1 MEDWTEKYR
10 PKTLDEVIGNR
21 EAKNLLR
28 NWASQWNLGKP
39 PKKRAVILTGK
50 AGTGKTS
57 SALALANEYNWIVI
71 ELNASDVRN
80 AEKIKK
86 VATYGALNETFTD
99 RGSFVPIKKGGR
111 KLILLDEADNL
122 YERRSTENG
131 AAGEEML
138 DKGGKKAIVE
148 TIKETKQPII
158 LVVNDFYELT
168 KGGGEAL
175 KDLCLTIRFSE
186 KMIPPQEIETL
197 LRRITAA
204 EGIYVDAEVLATLA
218 ERCKGDVRSAVRDLQ
233 SLCIG
238 KTRVERTVLST
249 LGYRDREQT
258 VFEVLNEVFKT
269 KNIARINRLI
279 GQSGEDPKSLI
290 QWIDENLPRAYPDA
304 MDLAKAYKILATADM
319 FLGRAEKHR
328 AYILWRYAMDLMG
341 GGVATAKKR
350 IYSTSER
357 YQFPSWLKEMK
368 TTKSLR
374 ETRNSVAAKIGNL
387 CHCSSKKA
395 NEMINVFQQLCQNN
409 ETYAFTLKD
418 KLQLTEDEIRYL
430 IGPKY
435 EALKEKFLKKEEDIE
450 AYEIIEEQPEKK
462 ELEQQ
467 KLF

>member
-1 MEDWTEKYR
+1 
-10 PKTLDEVIGNR
+10 
-21 EAKNLLR
+21 
-28 NWASQWNLGKP
+28 KP
-39 PKKRAVILTGK
+39 
-50 AGTGKTS
+50 GTGKTS
-57 SALALANEYNWIVI
+57 TVLALANEYNWIVI
-71 ELNASDVRN
+71 ELNASDVRS

-99 RGSFVPIKKGGR
+99 HGSFVPVKKGGR

-131 AAGEEML
+131 VTGDEML

-158 LVVNDFYELT
+158 LVVNDLYELT

-197 LRRITAA
+197 LRRITTA
-204 EGIYVDAEVLATLA
+204 EGIHVDAEVLTTLA

-249 LGYRDREQT
+249 LGYRDRKQT
-258 VFEVLNEVFKT
+258 VFEVLHEVFKT
-269 KNIARINRLI
+269 KNIARINRLMS
-279 GQSGEDPKSLI
+279 QSGEDPKSLI
-290 QWIDENLPRAYPDA
+290 YWIDENLPRAYLDT
-304 MDLAKAYKILATADM
+304 MDLAKAYRILATADM
-319 FLGRAEKHR
+319 FLRRAEKHHT
-328 AYILWRYAMDLMG
+328 YILWKYAVDLMG
-341 GGVATAKKR
+341 GGVATVKKR

-374 ETRNSVAAKIGNL
+374 ETKNSIAAKIGNL

-395 NEMINVFQQLCQNN
+395 NDMINVFQSLCQNN
-409 ETYAFTLKD
+409 ETYSFTLKD

-430 IGPKY
+430 TGPKY
-435 EALKEKFLKKEEDIE
+435 ETLKEKFLKKEEDIE
-450 AYEIIEEQPEKK
+450 AYEIIEEQTEKK